1 MRRIGCITLLVIT
14 IGCSYIVSDKIFVKD
29 ETQILSQLAVVGITD
44 PLYKDPVRALL
55 LKDVLF
61 EGGSS
66 KYSIQQT
73 RDLLERS
80 GASVTFNISLDGV
93 YTLQIKALPSRFNQA
108 LEVVLDHLQ
117 NPAFDSTAL
126 ELKKMHNCEALT
138 RQIEKPVLVAIRG
151 FRLLLFGEDEFVNF
165 SCKDF
170 ASIKSDD
177 LIKFYESLKFKNYK
191 FVTNANLSASHLE
204 GLRKVFRKGFTP
216 STIQFKRK
224 KARQLLWI
232 FSETPHTTVLLG
244 NISDNSLSS
253 TRYYLRAFEGL
264 LSEDFDSRLFSRVR
278 SELGLAYLVQGGW
291 TADLYRGFV
300 YVVAQTSPEL
310 VETLI
315 TESLREINLLT
326 KVNLKEDLQKLAIRE
341 KRKLIFSYE
350 NQFMRRVQQVFREL
364 VGLPLNEEENWVKFL
379 HQTNPDLLAA
389 KWQELLR
396 FGVSDDLTL
405 VLVGS
410 KNPVDIFSDKGFLSS
425 FELFKGEFN
434 TTDGSLLITPL
445 GS

>member
-1 MRRIGCITLLVIT
+1 MRTISCVFLLVIALS
-14 IGCSYIVSDKIFVKD
+14 CSYTVSDRIFVKD
-29 ETQILSQLAVVGITD
+29 ESQILSQLAVVGITE
-44 PLYKDPVRALL
+44 PLYKDPVKALI
-55 LKDVLF
+55 LKDILF

-80 GASVTFNISLDGV
+80 GASVTLNISLDGV
-93 YTLQIKALPSRFNQA
+93 FTLQVKALPSRFNQA

-126 ELKKMHNCEALT
+126 ELKKIHNCEALT

-151 FRLLLFGEDEFVNF
+151 FRYLLFGEEEFVNF

-177 LIKFYESLKFKNYK
+177 LIEFYESLKFKNYK
-191 FVTNANLSASHLE
+191 IVTNTSLSARHLE
-204 GLRKVFRKGFTP
+204 ALEKVFKKGVVRSKP
-216 STIQFKRK
+216 QIKRK
-224 KARQLLWI
+224 KSRQLLWI
-232 FSETPHTTVLLG
+232 YSETPHTTVLLG
-244 NISDNSLSS
+244 NISDNSLSPA
-253 TRYYLRAFEGL
+253 RYYLRAFEGL

-315 TESLREINLLT
+315 TESLKEINSLT

-350 NQFMRRVQQVFREL
+350 NKFTRRVQQVFRQL

-379 HQTNPDLLAA
+379 NQTSSEVLAA

-396 FGVSDDLTL
+396 FDVRDDLTL

-410 KNPVDIFSDKGFLSS
+410 KNPVDIFSDKSFLSS

-434 TTDGSLLITPL
+434 STDGSLLITPL
-445 GS
+445 GT